1 MVSSSNLVQDISL
14 QGYYMGSNPIEI
26 IMSRKH
32 SSGKGDTYRKVDY
45 KTYAKNY
52 DKIFKKPK
60 SKSKKVV

>member
-1 MVSSSNLVQDISL
+1 
-14 QGYYMGSNPIEI
+14 MGSNPIEI

-60 SKSKKVV
+60 TKSKKVV